1 MVNLEVKEEITMIGT
16 VMVDETAVISLNASI
31 DVNNPE
37 QLYYSPSIVDT
48 GLYMKNRNECMT
60 KQAEFEDMVKAKQ
73 KEMIANAEMKGEF

>member
-1 MVNLEVKEEITMIGT
+1 MVSLEVKEEVTMTGT

-37 QLYYSPSIVDT
+37 QLYYSQPVTDPD
-48 GLYMKNRNECMT
+48 LYMKNRNECMT
-60 KQAEFEDMVKAKQ
+60 KQAEFEDMVIAKQ